1 MKKIRSLFMAFAVL
15 LVGCASTSNVGYVPN
30 RVEKNM
36 LLPDGAKGDVLFSQ
50 KWSGELGKYANDK
63 TQWQGK
69 DSVLNKVKTE
79 TELGYGSVW
88 HNEGESE
95 AVNTLC
101 AIMEDSGFKYG
112 VAYVNYGNRIRR
124 YVLMYKKNKLKN
136 TFMDFFD
143 PSHEFYVAYNKK
155 ESERIE
161 KNKKKVESI
170 TEAILSPLA
179 PSSSSTNETP
189 EQTLYRLRHETHDI
203 TSVGTRHTGGVK
215 VFQWRYIYYDNGK
228 QVFGYIVDLD
238 GNIRDEITY
247 SIPAKYSISKEIR
260 DLALKSLE

>member
-1 MKKIRSLFMAFAVL
+1 MKKMRSLFMAFAVL

-179 PSSSSTNETP
+179 PSSSSSNETP
-189 EQTLYRLRHETHDI
+189 EQTLYRLRHKTYDI
-203 TSVGTRHTGGVK
+203 TRVGLRHTE
-215 VFQWRYIYYDNGK
+215 VFQYRYIYYDNGK

-238 GNIRDEITY
+238 GYIRDEITY